1 MKSFLWGG
9 KLQIESSSAKC
20 GITIKNK
27 TQETDKK
34 KKRKERAIFVY
45 KRKESF
51 TEMGSNFPSNYKNH
65 YFVIFI

>member
-27 TQETDKK
+27 TQETDQKK
-34 KKRKERAIFVY
+34 KKKKKRAIFVY

-51 TEMGSNFPSNYKNH
+51 TEMGSNFPNN
-65 YFVIFI
+65 